1 MVTGVALSLFAVDLL
16 QHADGLT
23 VTFLDLVDLYI
34 GVVKFCDIDAEE
46 VLAAGECVLLDIFG
60 LPAYAEGAEVLAAV
74 ERPVA
79 DSFYT

>member
-34 GVVKFCDIDAEE
+34 GFVKFCDIDAEE
-46 VLAAGECVLLDIFG
+46 VLAACKGVLLDVLG